1 MEKKVKGIWS
11 TRITLLIFLTL
22 VMSSAIFAQQIPITG
37 KVTEA
42 SGESLP
48 GVSVV
53 IKGTSQGTITD
64 INGVYQLNAPAD
76 ATLIFSFIGFAAQEV
91 AVNMRK
97 TVNIILEADVVSL
110 DEVVAVGYGTVRKKD
125 LTGSVTSV
133 KVNET
138 AAQQNVT
145 VDQLLQGRAAGVQVT
160 QNAGAPGSGVT
171 VKIRGASSLRGNN
184 EPLYVVDGVII
195 ASAGEDTQNPE
206 DGNSLQEVQNGLNGI
221 NPRDIESMEVLK
233 DASATAIYGSRGANG
248 VIIITT
254 KKGRK
259 GKMAVTGF
267 VNTSFSAVDKKIDVL
282 SAIEYAQ
289 YRNESQSAPL
299 YHISDGEVYQI
310 FNADTNPVI
319 AEQALIHNN
328 WQDDIYKQGFS
339 KSFGG
344 SFSGGSDK
352 GNFYVSAGYNDQ
364 GGVVE
369 NSRFQSGNVSIN
381 LTQNLSDKLKLDTRF
396 SGFYADGSFTQDG
409 NRAGGGGSFIN
420 NILRYNPLTGGVGED
435 FSDDQI
441 QTASPLSW
449 VNDFE
454 DLTEESR
461 FRGSLSLTYKFNIK
475 GLSYK
480 LQAGGDI
487 RDKERRRFYGP
498 TTSTGRTSNGQLSI
512 STLNSKSYQINNLLS
527 YWRTFNKKHR
537 VNAVAGVT
545 YDARD
550 VSNTLYQIS
559 DFSTFLFGAEIP
571 NYGQLVNRPY
581 TEIPQKTELLSYL
594 SRVNYTFDNKYIF
607 TGTYRIDGSSKF
619 SKENRYSA
627 FPSFSFAWLTSNE
640 NFLEN
645 SGTLNNLKLRAGW
658 GKTGNQAIQPYQTF
672 ANYSDVLY
680 GTSGNGTEIGFA
692 PVNIGNSDLIWETTT
707 QVNLGVDFGL
717 FNDRIFGNVDVY
729 SKQTDDL
736 LQLEKLPTSSGFS
749 QLLVNRGSIETKGLE
764 ITLSGVLV
772 NKKDFNVEIG
782 ANIAFNRNKIKDLG
796 IPKSEV
802 YIDGSLQQRSFYIGD
817 VISTGKYFGVPANI
831 FIEGEQVGL
840 FYGFKTDGIYQ
851 TDDVIEVSDA
861 VAGDVKIIDINESG
875 NIDAYDRTVI
885 GNPNP
890 DFIFGGY
897 LNMSYKR
904 LSLNI
909 LMNGTYGNDIINGTN
924 VSTDYAAGIFSNIR
938 SDAYHQAWRPDAPSN
953 TYPRI
958 GYSWEDRPAIS
969 DRQVEDGSFLRISEI
984 TLGYDIPVEKT
995 NIFSRANIFISGSNL
1010 FTFTNYSGYNPEIT
1024 SFLNNG
1030 NILGVDWL
1038 APPNARSITFGLNL
1052 SF

>member
-1 MEKKVKGIWS
+1 MFKRLKFVALN
-11 TRITLLIFLTL
+11 LLGL
-22 VMSSAIFAQQIPITG
+22 VISFNLMAQNAKQITG
-37 KVTEA
+37 TVKDSEGVP
-42 SGESLP
+42 LP
-48 GVSVV
+48 GATIVVSGTTNGTVSNAEGTYVLKNVPSNAALVFSFVGMTTQEIAVGDKTV
-53 IKGTSQGTITD
+53 INVTLQ
-64 INGVYQLNAPAD
+64 AD
-76 ATLIFSFIGFAAQEV
+76 AVG
-91 AVNMRK
+91 
-97 TVNIILEADVVSL
+97 LE
-110 DEVVAVGYGTVRKKD
+110 EVVVVGYGTLNKKD

-133 KVNET
+133 TVNET
-138 AAQQNVT
+138 AAQQNST

-206 DGNSLQEVQNGLNGI
+206 GGNSLQEVQNGLNGI
-221 NPRDIESMEVLK
+221 NPRDIESMQVLK

-254 KKGRK
+254 KKGTK
-259 GKMAVTGF
+259 GKMNVSGYL
-267 VNTSFSAVDKKIDVL
+267 NTTVSAIDKKIDVL

-289 YRNESQSAPL
+289 YRNESESAPL
-299 YHISDGEVYQI
+299 YHISDGQVYQI
-310 FNADTNPVI
+310 LNPDTDPEI
-319 AEQALIHNN
+319 AEQALIQNH
-328 WQDDIYKQGFS
+328 WQDDIYELGFS

-344 SFSGGSDK
+344 TFSGGSDK

-381 LTQNLSDKLKLDTRF
+381 LTQNLSDKLELDTRF
-396 SGFYADGSFTQDG
+396 SGFYANGSFAQDGS
-409 NRAGGGGSFIN
+409 RSGGGGSFIN
-420 NILRYNPLTGGVGED
+420 NILRHNPLTGGVGQD
-435 FSDDQI
+435 FSDDLI

-461 FRGSLSLTYKFNIK
+461 FRGALGLTYKFNIK

-512 STLNSKSYQINNLLS
+512 SKLNTKSYQINNLLN
-527 YWRTFNKKHR
+527 YNRTFNKKHR
-537 VNAVAGVT
+537 INAVAGVT
-545 YDARD
+545 YDVRD

-581 TEIPQKTELLSYL
+581 TEIPQKNQLLSYL
-594 SRVNYTFDNKYIF
+594 TRVNYTFNDKYIF

-627 FPSFSFAWLTSNE
+627 FPSFSFAWLAINE
-640 NFLEN
+640 NFLKN
-645 SGTLNNLKLRAGW
+645 SESLNNLKLRAGW

-707 QVNLGVDFGL
+707 QINFGVDFGL
-717 FNDRIFGNVDVY
+717 FKDRIFGSVDMY

-736 LQLEKLPTSSGFS
+736 LQLEKLPTSTGFS
-749 QLLVNRGSIETKGLE
+749 QLLVNRGSLENKGLE
-764 ITLSGVLV
+764 LTLSGVLV
-772 NKKDFNVEIG
+772 DKKDFNLEIG
-782 ANIAFNRNKIKDLG
+782 GNIAFNRNEILNLG
-796 IPKSEV
+796 IPESGV
-802 YIDGSLQQRSFYIGD
+802 YIDGTLQQRSFYIGD
-817 VISTGKYFGVPANI
+817 EISTGKYFGVPANI

-861 VAGDVKIIDINESG
+861 VAGDVKIIDINEDG
-875 NIDAYDRTVI
+875 IIDAYDRTVI

-890 DFIFGGY
+890 DFTFGGY

-904 LSLNI
+904 LSLNV
-909 LMNGTYGNDIINGTN
+909 LLNGTYGNDIINGTD
-924 VSTDYAAGIFSNIR
+924 VSIDYAQGIFSNIR
-938 SDAYHQAWRPDAPSN
+938 RDAYFQAWRPDAPSN

-969 DRQVEDGSFLRISEI
+969 DRQVEDGSFLRIGEI

-995 NIFSRANIFISGSNL
+995 NIFSRANIFIAGYNL
-1010 FTFTNYSGYNPEIT
+1010 FTFTNYSGFNPEIT